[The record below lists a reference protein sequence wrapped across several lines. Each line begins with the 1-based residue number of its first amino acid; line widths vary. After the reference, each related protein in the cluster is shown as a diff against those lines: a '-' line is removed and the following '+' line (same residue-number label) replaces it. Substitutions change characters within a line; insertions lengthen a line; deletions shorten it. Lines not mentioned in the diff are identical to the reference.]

1 MSPVAPVAPPPAKQ
15 HIEATPG
22 VCGGKPRI
30 AGTRITVWDVAW
42 RAQAGEST
50 DEILG
55 HYPHITL
62 SDVYA
67 ALAYY
72 YDNQDPIDRRAAED
86 DRFAEELRVR
96 LADESDSATSEVFP

>member
-1 MSPVAPVAPPPAKQ
+1 MSTIDPAAPAPGKQ

-50 DEILG
+50 DEILA

-72 YDNQDPIDRRAAED
+72 YDNQHQIDHRAADD
-86 DRFAEELRVR
+86 DRFAEELRVK
-96 LADESDSATSEVFP
+96 LASESNPASL